1 VSSPA
6 SSTAPEA
13 DDSAHFNDTLQP
25 ASAQQQQQPRRHT
38 RARHH
43 SAAELDT
50 LTEIMHKLLSDREV
64 CYLRMKTICQ
74 FVNSW
79 DSSS

>member
-1 VSSPA
+1 MSGPA

-25 ASAQQQQQPRRHT
+25 ASAQQLQPRRHT
-38 RARHH
+38 QARHH

-64 CYLRMKTICQ
+64 C
-74 FVNSW
+74 
-79 DSSS
+79 